1 MTFFMQLLVLLFI
14 CLSSASI
21 MAEGS
26 NKPIDIAA
34 YPLYDA
40 PDAKESGSY
49 SGGYSAFDKCS
60 AYAAPPLAASTKT
73 KPPPPPIKK
82 RSAYA
87 NEVPVFNRY

>member
-1 MTFFMQLLVLLFI
+1 MQFLVLLFI

-26 NKPIDIAA
+26 DKPDDIAP

-49 SGGYSAFDKCS
+49 SGGYSVFDKRS
-60 AYAAPPLAASTKT
+60 AQAAPLPAGTTKT
-73 KPPPPPIKK
+73 KPVFTIK

-87 NEVPVFNRY
+87 YEVPVFNRY

>member
-26 NKPIDIAA
+26 NKPDAIAA
-34 YPLYDA
+34 YPLNDA
-40 PDAKESGSY
+40 PPAEESESY
-49 SGGYSAFDKCS
+49 SGGYGMFDKRS
-60 AYAAPPLAASTKT
+60 AYPAPPLAASTKT
-73 KPPPPPIKK
+73 KPVPTIK

-87 NEVPVFNRY
+87 YEVPVFNRY